1 MKRIDLLKIR
11 KEHKI
16 TQVNLATLTKYP
28 QGFISQIENGRVD
41 APEAFLVRLKEVLDI
56 KDLSPYF
63 LPDPDE
69 QLAKEAR
76 QILESRIDELQSM
89 INRLMDMLDKR
100 DERIRELEGLN
111 IRLQEKLLDKA

>member
-76 QILESRIDELQSM
+76 QILESM

-100 DERIRELEGLN
+100 DERIRELEGMN